1 MPTAGRIIL
10 EKDKIKGIMER
21 NIACPLCKSSVTVF
35 FPTVC
40 LASACRIECNNK
52 MCSYVD
58 IERPAGADVP
68 LPEDSGSAL
77 IERNADYAVNILF
90 VLGFMS
96 SGDGGK
102 EAERILGLLGLPNY
116 TTMEKR

>member
-1 MPTAGRIIL
+1 
-10 EKDKIKGIMER
+10 
-21 NIACPLCKSSVTVF
+21 
-35 FPTVC
+35 
-40 LASACRIECNNK
+40 

-116 TTMEKR
+116 TTMEK